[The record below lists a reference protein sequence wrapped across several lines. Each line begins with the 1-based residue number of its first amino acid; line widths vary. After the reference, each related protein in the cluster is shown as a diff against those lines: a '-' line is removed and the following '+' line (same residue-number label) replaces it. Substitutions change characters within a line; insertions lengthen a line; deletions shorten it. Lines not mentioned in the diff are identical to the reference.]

1 MNAAQRAREQL
12 QTWPYLAAAPA
23 SCGTGEALLA
33 QGAEI
38 VHFHSARD
46 ADLHL
51 TGPAIHRLHEEL
63 DRSTAVL
70 LHDDSPWVTVHLE
83 CDSDADLLVSLV
95 SVALRAHTPP
105 SSEGAAPCNLTR
117 VELAPAALLPQGP
130 VSRWRGHAPHF
141 PRRRRISG
149 L

>member
-12 QTWPYLAAAPA
+12 RTFPLLDSAPA

-33 QGAEI
+33 QEHEI

-51 TGPAIHRLHEEL
+51 TGAALERMREEL
-63 DRSTAVL
+63 DRSTAVR
-70 LHDDSPWVTVHLE
+70 LHPESPWVTVHLD

-95 SVALRAHTPP
+95 SVALRAHAGTAARPAAACNLGRVEIE
-105 SSEGAAPCNLTR
+105 SAEGLVAAAPGRAHTAR
-117 VELAPAALLPQGP
+117 
-130 VSRWRGHAPHF
+130 F
-141 PRRRRISG
+141 PRLLRHR
-149 L
+149 